1 MEQKF
6 WIRVYLDAPIYDWK
20 MRITQELTHD
30 ELLKLWRDFK
40 KWILVH
46 VWQYL
51 INKRH
56 ITAIECVDRDVKSV
70 DRYLESIMY
79 LEENPTLNNNL
90 A

>member
-56 ITAIECVDRDVKSV
+56 ITAIECVDRDTGSV
-70 DRYLESIMY
+70 DRYLESVMY